1 MMYMYM
7 YTCKYYSGK
16 NDFLMVMIIQ
26 YKVMKLSRSLYICL
40 LFKHPRPLKSSFEI
54 HDHIFHS
61 WIELPVDIQN
71 RYAKRTCMC
80 PDGNC
85 RFKGLELNYV
95 RPDHYTSANMCH
107 VFNRNTIKRKL
118 RTCVSAN
125 MYIKYI
131 GQSQLVLVKCLMPPM
146 SISPVG
152 LYKPY
157 QPFNLDW
164 KCQA

>member
-1 MMYMYM
+1 MYMYM

-95 RPDHYTSANMCH
+95 RPDHYTVIIVVPICATFSTVIPLNESCVH
-107 VFNRNTIKRKL
+107 V
-118 RTCVSAN
+118 
-125 MYIKYI
+125 
-131 GQSQLVLVKCLMPPM
+131 CLQIC
-146 SISPVG
+146 ISSTLGNHSWCWLNV
-152 LYKPY
+152 
-157 QPFNLDW
+157 
-164 KCQA
+164 